1 MIGFGNFEF
10 GSALQREMD
19 ETDLSH
25 LDTFEYRVNTSGL
38 YVCHCVTVKLIQ

>member
-25 LDTFEYRVNTSGL
+25 LDTLNIE
-38 YVCHCVTVKLIQ
+38 